1 LTLEYAR
8 QRGLKD
14 HIPLD
19 DLNAVTVPGL
29 SSAFRPEISATT
41 DILTGAAAAWIDTVK
56 EFGSGKVT
64 LAEILDPA
72 IRMAEEGCV
81 FRAFRTIIH

>member
-1 LTLEYAR
+1 MYKHKHKRT
-8 QRGLKD
+8 
-14 HIPLD
+14 
-19 DLNAVTVPGL
+19 
-29 SSAFRPEISATT
+29 
-41 DILTGAAAAWIDTVK
+41 ILTGAAAAWVDTVK

-81 FRAFRTIIH
+81 LSQFDHKFPHPNFVQCTSLRAPQS